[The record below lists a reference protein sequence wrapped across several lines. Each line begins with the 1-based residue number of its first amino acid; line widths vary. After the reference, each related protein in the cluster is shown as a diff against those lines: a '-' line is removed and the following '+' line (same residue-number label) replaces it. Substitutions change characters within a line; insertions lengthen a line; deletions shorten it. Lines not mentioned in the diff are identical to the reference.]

1 MFFSVIIPLYNK
13 APFVEKALHSVATQ
27 TFSNYE
33 LIIVDDG
40 SKDDSATIAERVIIS
55 CWQSLSKSQPVK
67 LIRQA
72 NAGVSS
78 ARNNGVAVSQ
88 GQYICFLDADDWWE
102 PTFLE
107 NIALLI
113 QEYPDAGIY
122 GTSYTI
128 VNEHKHKTRIAPI
141 GLDKDFEKGYINYC
155 QVYAKTLCMPLTSI
169 STCIPRHIFEELG
182 GFNPLLKLGEDF
194 DLWIRIALKYKVAF
208 LNKALANYNQ
218 DVDVKQRATQHLHN
232 PKQHMLWNL
241 SYLEPFE
248 KTNADYKLL
257 IDKLRAHS
265 LLPYYISK
273 KYHNDAT
280 NELDKIDWTR
290 LPITYKKTYQ
300 KPIWF
305 LRLKQQLLKFGSE
318 TKQQIFKTMDAKNFL
333 K

>member
-1 MFFSVIIPLYNK
+1 MLFSVIIPLYNK
-13 APFVEKALHSVATQ
+13 ASYIKKAIDSVIKQSLTD
-27 TFSNYE
+27 YE
-33 LIIVDDG
+33 LIIVNDG
-40 SKDDSATIAERVIIS
+40 SVDESGKIAEQSIKQYQ
-55 CWQSLSKSQPVK
+55 QSLAFKIINQTN
-67 LIRQA
+67 Q
-72 NAGVSS
+72 GVST
-78 ARNNGVAVSQ
+78 ARNNGIAASN
-88 GQYICFLDADDWWE
+88 GDYICFLDADDWWE

-141 GLDKDFEKGYINYC
+141 GLNKDFEKGYINYC

-218 DVDVKQRATQHLHN
+218 DVDVKQRATQHLHD

-248 KTNADYKLL
+248 KSNADYKLL

-265 LLPYYISK
+265 LFPYYISK
-273 KYHNDAT
+273 RYHNDAT

-318 TKQQIFKTMDAKNFL
+318 TKQLIFKTMDAKNFL

>member
-1 MFFSVIIPLYNK
+1 M
-13 APFVEKALHSVATQ
+13 EKALRSVASQ
-27 TFSNYE
+27 TFSDYE
-33 LIIVDDG
+33 LIVVDDG
-40 SKDDSATIAERVIIS
+40 SKDESVSVAERVLND
-55 CWQSLSKSQPVK
+55 CWMRQSKPQSVK

-72 NAGVSS
+72 NAGVSV
-78 ARNNGVAVSQ
+78 ARNNGVAASQ
-88 GQYICFLDADDWWE
+88 GKYICFLDADDWWE

-107 NIALLI
+107 EMAKLIA
-113 QEYPDAGIY
+113 EFPDAGIY
-122 GTSYTI
+122 GTNYTI
-128 VNEHKHKTRIAPI
+128 VNETKHKTRIAPV
-141 GLDKDFEKGYINYC
+141 GVQEGFAHGYINYC
-155 QVYAKTLCMPLTSI
+155 QIYAKTLCMPLTSI
-169 STCIPRHIFEELG
+169 TVAIPRTVFNEMG
-182 GFNPLLKLGEDF
+182 GFKPHLKLGEDF

-218 DVDVKQRATQHLHN
+218 DVDVKQRATQHLHD

-265 LLPYYISK
+265 LFPYYISK
-273 KYHNDAT
+273 RYHNDAT

-318 TKQQIFKTMDAKNFL
+318 TKQLIFKTMDAKNFL